1 MLQHYYAYNET
12 LLSSPE
18 MVSFKA
24 RVRNQEYAS
33 WHTEPWQGIFY
44 AVLAA
49 AFLLNVLCLV
59 YLCSLG
65 LVKDFLEPSSLFALA
80 TRESMA
86 AKTPEMA
93 VAEKGPWKS
102 NMSTPYLLNYR
113 EDEGH
118 FFFEEVAGGGGGG
131 KTPRLVSTSGL
142 EGTQVSKRKSFGISF
157 DALRRLP
164 GE

>member
-1 MLQHYYAYNET
+1 
-12 LLSSPE
+12 

-44 AVLAA
+44 AVLVA
-49 AFLLNVLCLV
+49 AFLLNIVCLV
-59 YLCSLG
+59 YLCTLG
-65 LVKDFLEPSSLFALA
+65 LVKDFLEPTSLFALA

-86 AKTPEMA
+86 ARTPEIA
-93 VAEKGPWKS
+93 VVEKGSRKS

-113 EDEGH
+113 EDEDH
-118 FFFEEVAGGGGGG
+118 FFFEEAADGGGNG
-131 KTPRLVSTSGL
+131 RTSRTASGF
-142 EGTQVSKRKSFGISF
+142 GMQGPQASKRKSFGIRF
-157 DALRRLP
+157 DAMRRLP